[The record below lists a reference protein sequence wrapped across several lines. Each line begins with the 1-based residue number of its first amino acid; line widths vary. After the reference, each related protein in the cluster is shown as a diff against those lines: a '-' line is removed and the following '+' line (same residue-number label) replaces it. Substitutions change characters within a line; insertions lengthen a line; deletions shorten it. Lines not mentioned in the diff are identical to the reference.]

1 MEKNYCSEE
10 PSHPLWLDASRVTMS
25 LDVRDDQ
32 RKGQEP
38 FHKIMDAV
46 RQIEPGDILLLQNT
60 FDPVPLYE
68 VLGKLGFDGWGRQVG
83 SEDWEVFFIRR
94 DAGDVPAAEP
104 AAESPPREGRVTEM
118 DNRGLEPP
126 QPLVR
131 IMNALAEMGPDDIL
145 VATMP
150 HRPMHLYPI
159 LDERGFSVHT
169 EDLPDGE
176 AKVVIRKR

>member
-1 MEKNYCSEE
+1 
-10 PSHPLWLDASRVTMS
+10 
-25 LDVRDDQ
+25 
-32 RKGQEP
+32 
-38 FHKIMDAV
+38 
-46 RQIEPGDILLLQNT
+46 
-60 FDPVPLYE
+60 
-68 VLGKLGFDGWGRQVG
+68 
-83 SEDWEVFFIRR
+83 
-94 DAGDVPAAEP
+94 
-104 AAESPPREGRVTEM
+104 
-118 DNRGLEPP
+118 
-126 QPLVR
+126 LVR